1 MAAGA
6 SPIRTDGGSSAVIA
20 RPAAQIPP
28 NPSELAQKLL
38 SENGGAKKPNLSEL
52 QRKLDAI
59 SIQDGA
65 LGGQI
70 RAEVEK
76 LLTPVQRGQLASA
89 TYMQDGVK
97 IVPNGKSLAEQFRA
111 PANSADRANYNALD
125 KRYGDGNPKTNDSAR
140 IQQKI
145 NEQIASGLPLA
156 KFLAQ
161 DRAVEKDWTA
171 KAGDFLANFSPT
183 GLLLEAA
190 QPGIAALAKSAGL
203 GNSEWGAHLQRV
215 LDTPGTARAFNAGI
229 QEGLVEGAKS
239 FVVDIASIAG
249 KAAQY
254 VGDVS
259 PGGFVG
265 DAARWATPDA
275 VKGWLK
281 EIGVGGAIN
290 AVVPSA
296 KRGYENTQALA
307 KAGEAVGS
315 YFANHTPGQVA
326 DDVKAK
332 IGQMWDGI
340 KADHAKAAAKGP
352 EAEAR
357 WWGKIVGRAT
367 FEVASTFVPVAGQA
381 GKVAKGAQAADKVAD
396 VIRVTDKVADAVKA
410 GDKVAD
416 AVRAGDKLE
425 DAVKA
430 GERIVN
436 TVPARAGEKI
446 AAGVRE
452 IPQFILDAS
461 KRTGISPQK
470 IQEILDIPKP
480 TGPMDRLRPHPTT
493 YMSKAQIAA
502 HLAKFDEGAI
512 RFTSKASF
520 AKYGTLGPQGG
531 FIMPAKEFS
540 DLLLK
545 AKGDLKL
552 VEKSLGLDP
561 GTLSAGD
568 TLIAFIEKKDLSGL
582 RIPTGNEGGVHPSLW
597 RPGGYTDGGISEAV
611 MDFTKSIPYQEVQL

>member
-20 RPAAQIPP
+20 RTPAQIAP
-28 NPSELAQKLL
+28 NPAELAQKLL

-65 LGGQI
+65 LGSQI

-111 PANSADRANYNALD
+111 PASSADRANYNALD
-125 KRYGDGNPKTNDSAR
+125 KRYGDGNIKTNDSVR

-203 GNSEWGAHLQRV
+203 GNTEWGANLQRV

-281 EIGVGGAIN
+281 DIGVGGAIN

-326 DDVKAK
+326 NDVKAK

-340 KADHAKAAAKGP
+340 KADHAKAVAKGP

-367 FEVASTFVPVAGQA
+367 FEVASTFVPVAGVA
-381 GKVAKGAQAADKVAD
+381 GKLSKGAQAADKVAD
-396 VIRVTDKVADAVKA
+396 VINATDKVADAVKA

-416 AVRAGDKLE
+416 GVRAGDE
-425 DAVKA
+425 ISDA
-430 GERIVN
+430 
-436 TVPARAGEKI
+436 TRAGSAIQNFSADILQQSRLTKI
-446 AAGVRE
+446 
-452 IPQFILDAS
+452 P
-461 KRTGISPQK
+461 PQK
-470 IQEILDIPKP
+470 IKEVLDTPK
-480 TGPMDRLRPHPTT
+480 GSRPAPSS
-493 YMSKAQIAA
+493 YMSQSAIEA
-502 HLAKFDEGAI
+502 HLKPFESGAVRI
-512 RFTSKASF
+512 QPSVQT
-520 AKYGTLGPQGG
+520 GTIGRSETWVFPKSLVDDAIKQ
-531 FIMPAKEFS
+531 
-540 DLLLK
+540 
-545 AKGDLKL
+545 AKGDPRKL
-552 VEKSLGLDP
+552 ETLLGLDKGYLGSNP
-561 GTLSAGD
+561 IRVDIPNPVNA
-568 TLIAFIEKKDLSGL
+568 
-582 RIPTGNEGGVHPSLW
+582 RMPTGNEFGANDFW
-597 RPGGYTDGGISEAV
+597 RPGGYTYPGGLKEAIIDPV
-611 MDFTKSIPYQEVQL
+611 PAGSYTSKTVF

>member
-1 MAAGA
+1 MADRPL
-6 SPIRTDGGSSAVIA
+6 SLRA
-20 RPAAQIPP
+20 RPP
-28 NPSELAQKLL
+28 NPAELAQKLL

-65 LGGQI
+65 LGSQI

-89 TYMQDGVK
+89 TYMAGGVL
-97 IVPNGKSLAEQFRA
+97 IDPKSKGPAEQFRA
-111 PANSADRANYNALD
+111 PAGSADRANYNRLD
-125 KRYGDGNPKTNDSAR
+125 MMYGDGNPKTNDSAR

-171 KAGDFLANFSPT
+171 KAGDFLANFSPS

-203 GNSEWGAHLQRV
+203 GNTEWGAHLQRV
-215 LDTPGTARAFNAGI
+215 LDTSGTARAFNAGI

-281 EIGVGGAIN
+281 DIGVGGAIN
-290 AVVPSA
+290 AAVPSA

-315 YFANHTPGQVA
+315 YFANRTPGQVA

-340 KADHAKAAAKGP
+340 KADHAKAAAQGP

-396 VIRVTDKVADAVKA
+396 VVRATDKVADAVKA
-410 GDKVAD
+410 GDKVIDGTRLAD
-416 AVRAGDKLE
+416 AASNLTKLSSMVDE
-425 DAVKA
+425 ARKA
-430 GERIVN
+430 GKIDDLLKVGKLN
-436 TVPARAGEKI
+436 LDDLTVLAKAGKFNPAELVKITKNLGAEVGRDQLILWSGLGKDGAARATAYANEFGGKTLEMTKGGKWLDDLRLFDAGSPVSRDEAAKIWGE
-446 AAGVRE
+446 VSRN
-452 IPQFILDAS
+452 
-461 KRTGISPQK
+461 
-470 IQEILDIPKP
+470 
-480 TGPMDRLRPHPTT
+480 
-493 YMSKAQIAA
+493 
-502 HLAKFDEGAI
+502 LAE
-512 RFTSKASF
+512 KASGQVRVVRGPVSPSSVYKTIELP
-520 AKYGTLGPQGG
+520 ALLNNPKVLGIEEI
-531 FIMPAKEFS
+531 F
-540 DLLLK
+540 LK
-545 AKGDLKL
+545 PK
-552 VEKSLGLDP
+552 
-561 GTLSAGD
+561 
-568 TLIAFIEKKDLSGL
+568 I
-582 RIPTGNEGGVHPSLW
+582 
-597 RPGGYTDGGISEAV
+597 GI
-611 MDFTKSIPYQEVQL
+611 K

>member
-20 RPAAQIPP
+20 RTPAQIPP
-28 NPSELAQKLL
+28 NPAELAQKLL
-38 SENGGAKKPNLSEL
+38 NENGGAKKPNLSEL

-111 PANSADRANYNALD
+111 PASSADRANYNALD
-125 KRYGDGNPKTNDSAR
+125 KRYGDGNIKTNDSVR

-215 LDTPGTARAFNAGI
+215 LDTPGTARALNAGI

-259 PGGFVG
+259 PGGYVG

-281 EIGVGGAIN
+281 DIGVGGAIN

-340 KADHAKAAAKGP
+340 KADHAKAVAKGP

-396 VIRVTDKVADAVKA
+396 VVRATDKVADAVKA
-410 GDKVAD
+410 GDKVIDATRAGSKVDNVAIAASKIAKMSFTEALEGLARATGDEAVAYANRIAELSTHSVGKTDRVVLGKWPGYINEAKLNGGKWYETPGTFFDTLKSKVGSGAD
-416 AVRAGDKLE
+416 A
-425 DAVKA
+425 KA
-430 GERIVN
+430 WLVN
-436 TVPARAGEKI
+436 EAFLRQQMSSGVGKIEFTAEGLAHAAANGNSFTARE
-446 AAGVRE
+446 
-452 IPQFILDAS
+452 L
-461 KRTGISPQK
+461 
-470 IQEILDIPKP
+470 
-480 TGPMDRLRPHPTT
+480 
-493 YMSKAQIAA
+493 
-502 HLAKFDEGAI
+502 KFVADH
-512 RFTSKASF
+512 
-520 AKYGTLGPQGG
+520 
-531 FIMPAKEFS
+531 AKEFGYVR
-540 DLLLK
+540 
-545 AKGDLKL
+545 KGSSWIK
-552 VEKSLGLDP
+552 
-561 GTLSAGD
+561 
-568 TLIAFIEKKDLSGL
+568 
-582 RIPTGNEGGVHPSLW
+582 
-597 RPGGYTDGGISEAV
+597 
-611 MDFTKSIPYQEVQL
+611 Q